1 MSSVISKLF
10 TASAIAIAMTS
21 DAAAHAVQR
30 RKRRARPRLRVRWP
44 LTRRILAVNLLA
56 PIVLVA
62 GLLYLDRYRQ
72 GLADAELA
80 SLRTQAEMFAAAIAE
95 GAVSDDGLFLD
106 IMREPAAQ
114 MVRRL
119 AEPTGV
125 RARLFG
131 VDGTL
136 LADSR
141 LLMGPRGTVKIETLA
156 PPGSGG
162 PMQWLRQ
169 GHDRAVDWL
178 QDDSALPVYEE
189 RSIQTAGDYPEVLAA
204 LSGEQDSILRTRSTG
219 GLLLSGAV
227 PVQRYKQVVGAVMLT
242 SSGERIDATLFEI
255 RMAILQLFVFALA
268 ITVGVSLYLAGTI
281 ARPLRRLALAAERV
295 RTGQARRH
303 TIPDLSGRGDE
314 IGELSRALREMTEA
328 LWHRMD
334 AVETFAADV
343 AHEIKNPLTSLR
355 SAVETATLIKD
366 PERQR
371 KLMSIIQDDVA
382 RLDRLISDI
391 SDASRLDAELSRAE
405 SEPVA
410 IRGMV
415 ETLVDV
421 YRSTNDHGPAFTIDA
436 PDTDELVVHGME
448 GRLVQVFRNLIGNAI
463 SFSPPGG
470 TIHLTCA
477 RESGGMVVV
486 TVADDGP
493 GIPGNKLEAIFER
506 FYSER
511 PEGEKFGTHSGLGL
525 SISKQIIE
533 ALHGTIRAENRTD
546 SDGRVIGARFV
557 VRLPAG

>member
-1 MSSVISKLF
+1 
-10 TASAIAIAMTS
+10 
-21 DAAAHAVQR
+21 
-30 RKRRARPRLRVRWP
+30 
-44 LTRRILAVNLLA
+44 
-56 PIVLVA
+56 
-62 GLLYLDRYRQ
+62 
-72 GLADAELA
+72 
-80 SLRTQAEMFAAAIAE
+80 
-95 GAVSDDGLFLD
+95 
-106 IMREPAAQ
+106 

-119 AEPTGV
+119 AEPAGV

-141 LLMGPRGTVKIETLA
+141 LLMGPRGTIKIETLPA
-156 PPGSGG
+156 PGEGG
-162 PMQWLRQ
+162 AMEWLRRL
-169 GHDRAVDWL
+169 HDRAVDWL
-178 QDDSALPVYEE
+178 QDDRSLPVYEE
-189 RSIQTAGDYPEVLAA
+189 RSIQTAGDYPEVLSA
-204 LSGEQDSILRTRSTG
+204 LSGEQAGALRTRAAG
-219 GLLLSGAV
+219 GLMLSGAV

-242 SSGERIDATLFEI
+242 SSGDRIDGTLFEI
-255 RMAILQLFVFALA
+255 RMAILQLFAFALA
-268 ITVGVSLYLAGTI
+268 ITVGVSIYLAGTI
-281 ARPLRRLALAAERV
+281 ARPLRRLAVAAERV

-303 TIPDLSGRGDE
+303 TIPDLSRRGDE

-334 AVETFAADV
+334 AVEAFAADV

-371 KLMSIIQDDVA
+371 KLMTIIQDDVA

-410 IRGMV
+410 VRRMV

-421 YRSTNDHGPAFTIDA
+421 YRSTSDNGPAFTIDA
-436 PDTDELVVHGME
+436 PADDDLMVHGME
-448 GRLVQVFRNLIGNAI
+448 GRLVQVFRNLIGNAM

-470 TIHLTCA
+470 TIHLTCRHEDGTVA
-477 RESGGMVVV
+477 V
-486 TVADDGP
+486 TVEDDGP
-493 GIPGNKLEAIFER
+493 GIPANKLEAIFER

-533 ALHGTIRAENRTD
+533 ALHGTIRAENRLGA
-546 SDGRVIGARFV
+546 DGAVLGARFV
-557 VRLPAG
+557 VRLPAV

>member
-1 MSSVISKLF
+1 MAWV
-10 TASAIAIAMTS
+10 TAIAMTS
-21 DAAAHAVQR
+21 DAPRH
-30 RKRRARPRLRVRWP
+30 KRARLRLRWP

-56 PIVLVA
+56 PIILVV
-62 GLLYLDRYRQ
+62 GLLYLDSYRR
-72 GLADAELA
+72 GLADAGVHA
-80 SLRTQAEMFAAAIAE
+80 LRAQAEMFAAAIGE
-95 GAVSDDGLFLD
+95 GAVSDDGLFLE

-141 LLMGPRGTVKIETLA
+141 LLMGPRGMIMIEDLA
-156 PPGSGG
+156 PPEAGSAAD
-162 PMQWLRQ
+162 WLRRL
-169 GHDRAVDWL
+169 HDVAVGWTQRDE
-178 QDDSALPVYEE
+178 SLPVYEE
-189 RSIQTAGDYPEVLAA
+189 QAIQTAGDYPEVLSA
-204 LSGEQDSILRTRSTG
+204 LSGEHGGELRARPGG
-219 GLLLSGAV
+219 GLMLSGAV
-227 PVQRYKQVVGAVMLT
+227 PVQRYKQVVGAVLLT
-242 SSGERIDATLFEI
+242 SAGDQIEATLFGI
-255 RMAILQLFVFALA
+255 RMAILQLFAFALA
-268 ITVGVSLYLAGTI
+268 VTVGVSLYLAGTI

-295 RTGQARRH
+295 RTMKGRRH
-303 TIPDLSGRGDE
+303 AIPDLSRRGDE

-328 LWHRMD
+328 LWYRMD
-334 AVETFAADV
+334 AVEAFAADV

-355 SAVETATLIKD
+355 SAVETACFIRD

-371 KLMSIIQDDVA
+371 KLMAIIQDDVA

-405 SEPVA
+405 AEPVA
-410 IRGMV
+410 LRRMV

-421 YRSTNDHGPAFTIDA
+421 YRSTGADSGPAFTIEA
-436 PDTDELVVHGME
+436 PAEDELIVHGME

-470 TIHLTCA
+470 TIHLACG
-477 RESGGMVVV
+477 RDGSGVAV
-486 TVADDGP
+486 TVEDDGP
-493 GIPGNKLEAIFER
+493 GIPANKLDAIFER

-525 SISKQIIE
+525 SISRQIVE
-533 ALHGTIRAENRTD
+533 TLHGTIRAENRLAE
-546 SDGRVIGARFV
+546 DGRVLGARFV